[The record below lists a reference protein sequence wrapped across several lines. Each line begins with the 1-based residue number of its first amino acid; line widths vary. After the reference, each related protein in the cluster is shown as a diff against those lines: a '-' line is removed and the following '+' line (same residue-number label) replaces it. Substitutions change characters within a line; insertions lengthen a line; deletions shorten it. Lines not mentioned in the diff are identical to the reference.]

1 MNGLIL
7 ETFILV
13 LMVNSVEKHGKV
25 LMNWEIMIRSIIV
38 DIICSNNVGVN
49 NVGVKYGTLLRFW
62 ENNGW
67 INPTDLYG

>member
-1 MNGLIL
+1 
-7 ETFILV
+7 
-13 LMVNSVEKHGKV
+13 MVNSVEKHGKV

-67 INPTDLYG
+67 INPTDLHG